1 MFSLLKISVVF
12 PFRKYYLDVQRRED
26 GFDLSGPFHPRED
39 PIPLRAVRNHVEYF
53 WLLYKNTQVDQVK
66 NLPHFELHV
75 ISFFNT
81 LVLLHVSYLFCLIHT
96 CSEGFALCCTRL
108 VCLILVT

>member
-53 WLLYKNTQVDQVK
+53 
-66 NLPHFELHV
+66 
-75 ISFFNT
+75 
-81 LVLLHVSYLFCLIHT
+81 
-96 CSEGFALCCTRL
+96 
-108 VCLILVT
+108 